1 MAMTTLFDPLTLG
14 ELSLR
19 NRIVMAPMTRSRA
32 DAQDAPTALH
42 VDYYRQRASAGLI
55 VAEGTH
61 PSPQGKGY
69 CRTPGIHTPTQI
81 TGWRAVTDAVH
92 AAGGCMVLQL
102 MHVGRIAHHLNKAA
116 GVETVAPS
124 AVQATG
130 KTYTESGMQPFD
142 MPRAL
147 RTEEIATVIAEY
159 RQATQNALAAG
170 FDGVELHCASG
181 YLPAQFLSTGSNQRT
196 DAYGGSVENR
206 IRFVVETLQA
216 MIEVAGAGRVGIRI
230 CPGNP
235 FNDLHDDDPAETFA
249 ALLEAITPLQL
260 AYLHLIY
267 LPALPCD
274 GLQLVQN
281 HYRGSVIINDSLDFA
296 SATRYI
302 SEGIAAASFGRNY
315 VSNPDLVERFR
326 QGAPLAAFD
335 VATLYT
341 AGARGYTDYPAL
353 TTPPSA

>member
-1 MAMTTLFDPLTLG
+1 MTTLFDPVQLG
-14 ELSLR
+14 ELHLR

-32 DAQDAPTALH
+32 GAGDVPTALH
-42 VDYYRQRASAGLI
+42 VEYYRQRASAGLI
-55 VAEGTH
+55 IAEGTH
-61 PSPQGKGY
+61 PSPHGKGY
-69 CRTPGIHTPTQI
+69 CRTPGIHTPAQI
-81 TGWRAVTDAVH
+81 AGWRAVTEAVH

-102 MHVGRIAHHLNKAA
+102 MHVGRIAHALNKAA
-116 GVETVAPS
+116 DAETVAPS
-124 AVQATG
+124 AVRAAGKMYTG
-130 KTYTESGMQPFD
+130 SGMQDFGQ
-142 MPRAL
+142 PRAL
-147 RTEEIATVIAEY
+147 RTEEIATVIDEY
-159 RQATQNALAAG
+159 RQATQNALDAG

-181 YLPAQFLSTGSNQRT
+181 YLPAQFLSTGTNRRT

-216 MIEVAGAGRVGIRI
+216 MIAVAGAGRVGIRI

-249 ALLEAITPLQL
+249 ALLRAIMPLHL

-274 GLQLVQN
+274 GLQLVQT
-281 HYRGSVIINDSLDFA
+281 HYRGPIIINDSLNLA

-302 SEGIAAASFGRNY
+302 SAGTAAAASFGRDY
-315 VSNPDLVERFR
+315 VSNPDLVERLR

-335 VATLYT
+335 PATLYT
-341 AGARGYTDYPAL
+341 EGERGYIDYPAL
-353 TTPPSA
+353 TTPPAD